1 MKFHDDLNI
10 PESHQHPWTTC
21 TFSTWQNNKLELPMS
36 QPGRVW
42 APKENHRLRL
52 SPLIRKR
59 INSSFGACLNLES
72 FGVVRGRGTKR
83 PSYLAEIIIYI
94 EGFKRHSVGHQT
106 WFRTRLCKSFIFKG
120 EMGMW
125 ICSTWLKQHQGHEM
139 GYYLLDISCWNHLA
153 LKRTI
158 PTKLAS
164 TIMQNSNLQLH
175 LRDLEISIDTSNW

>member
-83 PSYLAEIIIYI
+83 PSYLAEIITSKDSKDMVLDTKPGLGIDCV
-94 EGFKRHSVGHQT
+94 EA
-106 WFRTRLCKSFIFKG
+106 SFLKWKWECEYAVHDWSNIKVIRYG
-120 EMGMW
+120 LL
-125 ICSTWLKQHQGHEM
+125 STWYFLLKSSSTEK
-139 GYYLLDISCWNHLA
+139 NHPN
-153 LKRTI
+153 KVGF
-158 PTKLAS
+158 
-164 TIMQNSNLQLH
+164 NNLQLH
-175 LRDLEISIDTSNW
+175 LSDLEISIDISNW